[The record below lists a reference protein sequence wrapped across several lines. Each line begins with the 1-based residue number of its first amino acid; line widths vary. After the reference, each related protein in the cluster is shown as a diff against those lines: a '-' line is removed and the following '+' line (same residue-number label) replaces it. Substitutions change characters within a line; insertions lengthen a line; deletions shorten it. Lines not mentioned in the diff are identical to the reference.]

1 MLVIKSWMS
10 IFLGNKRPT
19 KESAV
24 HNEKNQCMGFKR
36 YDVAQERKYAGAFI
50 HLSPIMISQISGR
63 LTKQNIELRAL
74 CR

>member
-24 HNEKNQCMGFKR
+24 HNGKKSMYGIKW
-36 YDVAQERKYAGAFI
+36 YDVAQERKYVGAFI